1 MFTLQPLVPKF
12 PNYMLETQV
21 SNIDK
26 FQKLLFFFVFLFFF
40 CSKVFF
46 TQIFIMFWLNILT
59 DFNYATLTS
68 PYIFQKTVECKLPLL
83 R

>member
-1 MFTLQPLVPKF
+1 MPHFKMSYLGLHGLKYLHFQCMSLYKF
-12 PNYMLETQV
+12 CLEKIQ
-21 SNIDK
+21 SFSHDQYK
-26 FQKLLFFFVFLFFF
+26 Y
-40 CSKVFF
+40 
-46 TQIFIMFWLNILT
+46 ILT